1 MTIESIRIATNRYAP
16 SGADAISL
24 YSNGAGTDLTF
35 TQLVMGV
42 CIRAA
47 AAYESESVLKMNTM
61 TAGSQNLDAA
71 AGWLSQI
78 VAGTADWAEA
88 KAFLTR
94 TMGISEKE
102 LPDGLDSYDKRLQ
115 AAEALQVKMDALA
128 QSQQEEMIDLQ
139 SLVNLRDVAYS
150 TSTNVARALGTSMI
164 SNAANF

>member
-1 MTIESIRIATNRYAP
+1 MSIETIRIATNRYAP

-35 TQLVMGV
+35 TQLVMSV

-47 AAYESESVLKMNTM
+47 AAYESESVLKMNAM

-71 AGWLSQI
+71 AGWLTRI
-78 VAGTADWAEA
+78 VNGTADWTDAR
-88 KAFLTR
+88 AFLTG
-94 TMGISEKE
+94 TMGISGEE

-115 AAEALQVKMDALA
+115 AAEALQLKMDALA

-139 SLVNLRDVAYS
+139 SLVNRRDVAYA
-150 TSTNVARALGTSMI
+150 TSTNIAKALGTSMS
-164 SNAANF
+164 SNAINF